1 MFAGYEL
8 TIMAFL
14 YVAFS
19 EFLVYKFSKNQLIAF
34 LIIFL
39 IFAVLYYFVLPMLN
53 PFFKMLIIYSFIMS
67 YQTYFILCVFIFAFI
82 FYVATKLYNK
92 RRFKYFKLQK

>member
-1 MFAGYEL
+1 MFAEYEL

-19 EFLVYKFSKNQLIAF
+19 VFLIYKLSKNKLSAF

-53 PFFKMLIIYSFIMS
+53 PFFKILFIYSLKMT
-67 YQTYFILCVFIFAFI
+67 YQTYFILCVIIFAFI
-82 FYVATKLYNK
+82 FYVATKLYKLKNK
-92 RRFKYFKLQK
+92 NRKRKV